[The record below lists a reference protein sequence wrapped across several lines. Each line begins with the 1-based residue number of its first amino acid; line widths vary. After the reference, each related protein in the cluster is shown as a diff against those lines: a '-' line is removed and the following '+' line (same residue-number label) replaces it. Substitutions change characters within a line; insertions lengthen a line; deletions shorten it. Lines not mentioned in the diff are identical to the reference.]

1 MFGDD
6 TLVGLGSCGANFHL
20 IDAFDD
26 LHVRCTLDI
35 HDGPH
40 IDEINN
46 YTWGRIEGPD
56 GYTERRRQRQREV
69 EARRKTSALNILRRR
84 RNPWQ
89 SKAN

>member
-1 MFGDD
+1 MFGND
-6 TLVGLGSCGANFHL
+6 TPMGMGSCGANFHL
-20 IDAFDD
+20 IDGFDD
-26 LHVRCTLDI
+26 LRVRCTLDI

-46 YTWGRIEGPD
+46 YTWGCIEGPD
-56 GYTERRRQRQREV
+56 KYTERRRQRQREV

-89 SKAN
+89 SRAN

>member
-1 MFGDD
+1 MFGND
-6 TLVGLGSCGANFHL
+6 TPMGPGSCGANFRL
-20 IDAFDD
+20 MDAFDD

-56 GYTERRRQRQREV
+56 GYTEQRRQRQREID
-69 EARRKTSALNILRRR
+69 ARRKTSALSMLRLRRNAWR
-84 RNPWQ
+84 SR
-89 SKAN
+89 AN